1 MKYSPIVLFLYNR
14 PEHTK
19 LTLDALA
26 NNIEASESELFIYCD
41 GLKPNSSENDQDKIK
56 AVRQIANEENR
67 FKKVNVICRNENLG
81 LANSIIS
88 GVTEIVNRFD
98 RIIVLED
105 DIVVSPFFLKYMNYA
120 LDYYQDNDK
129 IASIHGYSFP
139 INNLPDFYFL
149 KGTDCWGWATWK
161 RAWNYFEADGT
172 VLFDKLIKSNK
183 GFDFNFY
190 NSYDFLGMLS
200 DQIQNKN
207 DSWAIRW
214 YASAYLKDMLTLF
227 PGKTFVSN
235 IGFDGSGTHSD
246 SNDYYENNDLNDL
259 KTFNFDT
266 LHIEESTSAKIKI
279 SKFNKKV
286 IKTNIVLRV
295 LYKIKRLLF
304 NFFN

>member
-14 PEHTK
+14 PDHTK
-19 LTLDALA
+19 LTLNALA
-26 NNIEASESELFIYCD
+26 NNKEASNSELFIYCD
-41 GLKPNSSENDQDKIK
+41 GLKPDSSEKDQDNVQ
-56 AVRQIANEENR
+56 AVRHIANQENR
-67 FKKVNVICRNENLG
+67 FKKVNVIYREENLG

-88 GVTEIVNRFD
+88 GVTEIVNQFG

-105 DIVVSPFFLKYMNYA
+105 DIVVSSSFLKYMNYA
-120 LDYYQDNDK
+120 LDYYQDNEK

-149 KGTDCWGWATWK
+149 KGTDCWGWASWK
-161 RAWNYFEADGT
+161 RAWNYFEADGI
-172 VLFDKLIKSNK
+172 VLYDKLINSDK
-183 GFDFNFY
+183 GYDFNFY
-190 NSYDFLGMLS
+190 NSYNYLGMLS

-214 YASAYLKDMLTLF
+214 YASAYLNDMLTLY
-227 PGKTFVSN
+227 PGKTFVLN

-259 KTFNFDT
+259 NVFNFDS
-266 LHIEESTSAKIKI
+266 LDVEESIPAKIKI

-286 IKTNIVLRV
+286 KKTNIVLNV
-295 LYKIKRLLF
+295 LFKIKRVLF
-304 NFFN
+304 NS